1 MDDVAVMA
9 PRKRSNTLPGTFT
22 VPAAAAAADDD
33 DDDNDDEP
41 VQPDD
46 DCHIADNDGLLL
58 YARLPLRC
66 HIHSFTL
73 TCAHFK
79 HIQLINL
86 LLVFAP
92 FRLRGVI
99 RLDSIFDFGAVCLFI
114 SYVPPLILFS
124 SLFPYLL
131 PYLSFPLRIDR
142 LHFEGRCRKRQLN
155 LALVFCAYF
164 LLCR

>member
-1 MDDVAVMA
+1 MDDVVVMA

-22 VPAAAAAADDD
+22 VPAAAAAAADDD
-33 DDDNDDEP
+33 DDDDDDEP

-66 HIHSFTL
+66 HMHSFTL

-92 FRLRGVI
+92 FRLRGVMA
-99 RLDSIFDFGAVCLFI
+99 LFACLYHMF
-114 SYVPPLILFS
+114 LH
-124 SLFPYLL
+124 
-131 PYLSFPLRIDR
+131 LSFF
-142 LHFEGRCRKRQLN
+142 LHF
-155 LALVFCAYF
+155 F
-164 LLCR
+164 LICFLTYRFL